1 MKVFEGFTNIF
12 KSDDYDDEDFVNE
25 EDYIVDENDDDYETR
40 SERRAK
46 KEKAKEKKGSFL
58 GGLKRSAKKE
68 EDLTDSYY
76 DVDDYDTDDSYSST
90 KTATRSTSGHSS
102 SYPDIESSYGSDAQA
117 DRVKSFSDTGTRER
131 TYERTARVE
140 QPRDRKIVPL
150 RGGSSG
156 SFEVVV
162 IHPQNMDDGP
172 EITETLLSGKAVI
185 ISLEGI
191 NPDAAQRIMD
201 YTAGSCYAI
210 KGNLQKIS
218 NYIFLVAPSGVD
230 ISGDFQDVIGSRTDT
245 VAYGNDFSMN

>member
-12 KSDDYDDEDFVNE
+12 KSDDYDDDDFVNE
-25 EDYIVDENDDDYETR
+25 EDYIVDEDDDDYETR
-40 SERRAK
+40 SERKAK
-46 KEKAKEKKGSFL
+46 KEKGKEKKTSFL
-58 GGLKRSAKKE
+58 GGLKKTAKKE
-68 EDLTDSYY
+68 EDITDPYY
-76 DVDDYDTDDSYSST
+76 EADDYDEDDLYSSS
-90 KTATRSTSGHSS
+90 KTAAKSTSGTSS
-102 SYPDIESSYGSDAQA
+102 SYGEREGSYGSGSAA
-117 DRVKSFSDTGTRER
+117 DRVRTFSDTGARER
-131 TYERTARVE
+131 TSRVE

-172 EITETLLSGKAVI
+172 EITETLLSGKAVV

-230 ISGDFQDVIGSRTDT
+230 ISGDFQDVLGSRTDT